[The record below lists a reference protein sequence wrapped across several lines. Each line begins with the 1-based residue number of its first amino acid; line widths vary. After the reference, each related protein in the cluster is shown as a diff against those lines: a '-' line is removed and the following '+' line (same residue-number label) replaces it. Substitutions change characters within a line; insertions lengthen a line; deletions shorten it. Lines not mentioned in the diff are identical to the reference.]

1 MGIPE
6 EIETTFSAQT
16 VPPNTILYRF
26 LHKEVG
32 QQPFCQNGT
41 AYFCPTGQSGA
52 PPDVVPNRTESK
64 RTFFYVT
71 SDRNFRNRWLNVKH
85 PLKQS
90 KLTR

>member
-26 LHKEVG
+26 LHKQVG

-41 AYFCPTGQSGA
+41 AYFCPTCQSGA
-52 PPDVVPNRTESK
+52 PPDVVPIIPVGLNRNGPFSM
-64 RTFFYVT
+64 
-71 SDRNFRNRWLNVKH
+71 
-85 PLKQS
+85 
-90 KLTR
+90 